1 MEPDKYHNT
10 IERLLRQ
17 IPELERNLSMAQE
30 EKTRINLERSLKLR
44 RKRFEHLIPYQ
55 FRRQLRNLCRDA
67 GVRGDFM

>member
-1 MEPDKYHNT
+1 MEPDRYFDN

-17 IPELERNLSMAQE
+17 IPELERNLSLAQE
-30 EKTRINLERSLKLR
+30 EKARINIERSLKNR